1 MIKKNEPVQV
11 SNDEFEYQIDDE
23 FVIVDLEND
32 DDTNNTM
39 GEVFQAF
46 KKSISKLKNKDKTP
60 FFKTIMIDTG
70 QYERLLSK
78 INTEGE
84 VAFPA
89 CFIRFTNVH
98 FLVSQQRIGEGR
110 CMVRVRFVL
119 NRMDHR
125 SEERRVGKECR
136 L

>member
-60 FFKTIMIDTG
+60 FFKTIMIDTE

-84 VAFPA
+84 VAFQPG
-89 CFIRFTNVH
+89 FMRVTTVH
-98 FLVSQQRIGEGR
+98 FLVFQLRNGDVS
-110 CMVRVRFVL
+110 C
-119 NRMDHR
+119 
-125 SEERRVGKECR
+125 
-136 L
+136 